1 MEYQRT
7 YTEMSNEELLNVAAD
22 VGSLEDDARIAI
34 AGELSRR
41 KLFERDIIQYR
52 QDVAAFKP
60 EDFWGK
66 DKPIARS
73 VNGCGTA
80 IYGKRDFEADSSFVT
95 TKWVVVFFIPVWPL
109 KSMRVKKVVKSRWF
123 QWFQRDFQH
132 DSYFVRELEG
142 SCWRQVIFTWAYCL
156 FLYCTARA
164 LNISP
169 FTNSIPLSVI
179 LVGAAVLL
187 PWTLRKLARA
197 RVAQKS
203 K

>member
-7 YTEMSNEELLNVAAD
+7 YTGMSNEELLNVAAD

-41 KLFERDIIQYR
+41 KLSERDIIQYR

-73 VNGCGTA
+73 FNGCGTA
-80 IYGKRDFEADSSFVT
+80 IYGKRDFEADGSFVT
-95 TKWVVVFFIPVWPL
+95 TKWVVVFFIPMWPL

-123 QWFQRDFQH
+123 QWFKH
-132 DSYFVRELEG
+132 DYQPVSYLVRELEG
-142 SCWRQVIFTWAYCL
+142 PCWRQVILTWAYCL
-156 FLYCTARA
+156 FLYYTARA
-164 LNISP
+164 LNVPP

-179 LVGAAVLL
+179 LVGAATVL

-197 RVAQKS
+197 SVAEKA

>member
-1 MEYQRT
+1 
-7 YTEMSNEELLNVAAD
+7 MSDDELLNVATDLA
-22 VGSLEDDARIAI
+22 SLEEHARTAI
-34 AGELSRR
+34 TAELRRR
-41 KLFERDIIQYR
+41 KLSECNITQYR

-80 IYGKRDFEADSSFVT
+80 IYGKRDFEADGSFVT

-132 DSYFVRELEG
+132 DSYLVRELEG
-142 SCWRQVIFTWAYCL
+142 PCRRQVIYTWAYCL
-156 FLYCTARA
+156 FLVYTVWA
-164 LNISP
+164 LNIP
-169 FTNSIPLSVI
+169 PLTNSIPLSLI

-187 PWTLRKLARA
+187 PWLLRKLARA
-197 RVAQKS
+197 TRS
-203 K
+203 D